1 MYSHELRYLELYY
14 KKSLHFNLLF
24 SLKTD
29 IYTLDSLFPYTIL
42 FFNMESLFVLK
53 SIFYNYFK

>member
-1 MYSHELRYLELYY
+1 MYSHELRYLELYN

-42 FFNMESLFVLK
+42 FLTWKAYLF
-53 SIFYNYFK
+53 

>member
-1 MYSHELRYLELYY
+1 MYSHELRYLELYN